1 MNAEKAIYARL
12 AAVAGV
18 TSLVGTRIYPMKAPQ
33 NPTFPM
39 IVFQR
44 ISAERIGNLGADTD
58 MVEARIQVSCH
69 DSGSDAYDGIKS
81 LANQVRLAL
90 QRSDGTFGG
99 VTVDD
104 MWIESDQDI
113 YDPQTEDFFVAIDV
127 LVRHRE

>member
-18 TSLVGTRIYPMKAPQ
+18 TALVGTRIYPVLAPQ
-33 NPTFPM
+33 NPTFPHL
-39 IVFQR
+39 VYQR

-58 MVEARIQVSCH
+58 MVESRVQVSCFA
-69 DSGSDAYDGIKS
+69 DSYSGTKELADA
-81 LANQVRLAL
+81 VRLAL
-90 QRSDGTFGG
+90 QRADGTFGG

-113 YDPQTEDFFVAIDV
+113 YDPQTRDHFVAIDV